1 MRQTGI
7 LILIISLFSLR
18 LCAQSVEAGTRII
31 NSKDANE
38 KIVTQTK
45 RIYKGVVQT
54 WSDKVTN
61 AKVYQRFKVAK
72 ADYAV
77 TNLTWLVACNWDETE
92 GVLPT
97 TATGCAAYQ
106 EEGDSSDK
114 GQWRVP
120 TQRELAL
127 IWVLRGGLGDGYT
140 ALDAAGNYCSA
151 TGVSSSDTFYYLK
164 ADGTI
169 DSDLKSEAKYVVRC
183 IRDL

>member
-1 MRQTGI
+1 MRKIGV
-7 LILIISLFSLR
+7 LIIICFFSLR
-18 LCAQSVEAGTRII
+18 LCAQNVEAGTRII

-45 RIYKGVVQT
+45 RVYKGVVQT
-54 WSDKVTN
+54 WSDRVTN

-72 ADYAV
+72 EDVAG
-77 TNLTWLVACNWDETE
+77 TNLTWFEACNWDGAE

-97 TATGCAAYQ
+97 TTTGCASYS
-106 EEGDSSDK
+106 EESNDK

-127 IWVLRGGLGDGYT
+127 IWVLRGTLSDSYV
-140 ALDAAGNYCSA
+140 ALDAAGLYCSA
-151 TGVSSSDTFYYLK
+151 TGASLGNFYYLK
-164 ADGTI
+164 ADGAI
-169 DSDLKSEAKYVVRC
+169 DSDLKSEAKYIVRC